1 MSVSLTPSPV
11 ARRAWPWLRL
21 LGGVVVLAALLW
33 HFGTGPFSEAWRVT
47 TWRTVAAA
55 AVLTALT
62 TLSCAWRWRVVSRA
76 FGVPLATR
84 ASVAAY
90 YRSQFLNGTLPGGI
104 LGDAHRAVRHGRD
117 VGDLAAGV
125 RATVWERVA
134 GQVVQ
139 VGLTLVALVVL
150 PSPLRALAPLAIGAI
165 ALVALVGV
173 TVHDRSP
180 SARLTRVGEDVRA
193 LLRPGTA
200 TQVAVASCGT
210 TVGHLA
216 VFLVAARAAGV
227 HSSWNVLVTT
237 GLVVLVLSSVP
248 LNIAGWGPR
257 EGAAAWAFAWV
268 GLGSPAGLTVSVV
281 YGVVAAVST
290 LPGAVILVVDA
301 VTRRTRPPARDTRG
315 DAVGSARGVGPWLSA
330 RTRC

>member
-1 MSVSLTPSPV
+1 MSASLSTPV
-11 ARRAWPWLRL
+11 AVRRAWPWLRL
-21 LGGVVVLAALLW
+21 LGGGVVLTALLW
-33 HFGTGPFSEAWRVT
+33 HFGSGPFSEAWRVT
-47 TWRTVAAA
+47 TWPVVAAA
-55 AVLTALT
+55 VALTALT

-84 ASVAAY
+84 TSVAAY

-117 VGDLAAGV
+117 VGDVGAGV

-139 VGLTLVALVVL
+139 VGLTLLALVVL
-150 PSPLRALAPLAIGAI
+150 PSPLRVLAPLVIGAI

-173 TVHDRSP
+173 TVHERSP
-180 SARLTRVGEDVRA
+180 VVSGSRLGADVRA
-193 LLRPGTA
+193 LLRLGTA
-200 TQVAVASCGT
+200 TRVALASCGT
-210 TVGHLA
+210 TLGHLV

-227 HSSWNVLVTT
+227 HASWSVLVST
-237 GLVVLVLSSVP
+237 GLAVLVLSSVP
-248 LNIAGWGPR
+248 LNVAGWGPR

-268 GLGSPAGLTVSVV
+268 GLGSSAGLTVAVV

-290 LPGAVILVVDA
+290 LPGAAILVVDA
-301 VTRRTRPPARDTRG
+301 VTRRTRTPAETPRMTTLDPIEVSG
-315 DAVGSARGVGPWLSA
+315 HG
-330 RTRC
+330 